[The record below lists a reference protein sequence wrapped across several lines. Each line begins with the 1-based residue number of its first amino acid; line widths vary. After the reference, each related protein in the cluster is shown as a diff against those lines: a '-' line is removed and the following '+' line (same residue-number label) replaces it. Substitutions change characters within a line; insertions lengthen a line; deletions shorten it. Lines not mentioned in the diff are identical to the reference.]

1 MVRCFA
7 FMIRVHCIYV
17 QQRLR
22 EMGTDENENEWLRV
36 EVAPHYRC
44 SAVPTTLCSMFQI
57 VAVPMSRIR
66 VPYTGSSC
74 PRRQQQS
81 LTEQQLGLLDSL
93 HQVCSEWAA
102 ANTEKNNNTKQQH
115 EEEEAMARVGE
126 GSDVV
131 RQRGS
136 RAVDQ
141 ELLASCGKGNSRLEN
156 FRRGLPC
163 YGLRDRILSEI
174 SASQV
179 VVISGETGPVPKSV
193 SEPANYLESLL
204 SPPNFSSRIPL

>member
-1 MVRCFA
+1 
-7 FMIRVHCIYV
+7 
-17 QQRLR
+17 
-22 EMGTDENENEWLRV
+22 
-36 EVAPHYRC
+36 
-44 SAVPTTLCSMFQI
+44 MFQI

-93 HQVCSEWAA
+93 HQVCREWAA

-115 EEEEAMARVGE
+115 EDEKEKARVGE
-126 GSDVV
+126 GGDVV

-141 ELLASCGKGNSRLEN
+141 ELLASCGRGNSRLEN

-163 YGLRDRILSEI
+163 YRLRDRILSEI
-174 SASQV
+174 AASQV
-179 VVISGETGPVPKSV
+179 VVISGETGPVPENV
-193 SEPANYLESLL
+193 SELAICISKACCPPQISAARFRNNRL
-204 SPPNFSSRIPL
+204 SGS